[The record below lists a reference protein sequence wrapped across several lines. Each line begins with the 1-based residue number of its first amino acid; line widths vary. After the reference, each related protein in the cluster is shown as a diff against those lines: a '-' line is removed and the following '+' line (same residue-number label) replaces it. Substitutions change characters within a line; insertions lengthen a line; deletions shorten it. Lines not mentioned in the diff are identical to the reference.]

1 MGDSS
6 YTGRVS
12 LSRQITYSEAT
23 TMIESL
29 SSAEAWAFLETQP
42 NARLV
47 DVRTRAE
54 WMFVGIPNLDKLGRK
69 PVLIEWS
76 QLGGTLNPT
85 FLDQLTAE
93 LPMAAPLLMMCRSG
107 ARSLAA
113 GNAAL
118 GVGYQTVIN
127 ISDGFEGD
135 LDPFEHRGQ
144 INGWRHAGLPW
155 QQS

>member
-1 MGDSS
+1 MGDSP
-6 YTGRVS
+6 GRGRFFVTRHNTT
-12 LSRQITYSEAT
+12 LEAT
-23 TMIESL
+23 AMIDSL
-29 SSAEAWAFLETQP
+29 CAAEAWTFLEAQP
-42 NARLV
+42 QARLV

-54 WMFVGIPNLDKLGRK
+54 WMFVGIANLDTLGRK

-93 LPMAAPLLMMCRSG
+93 LPLATPLLMMCRSG

-118 GVGYQTVIN
+118 GAGYQTVIN

-135 LDPFEHRGQ
+135 LDPFGHRGQ

>member
-1 MGDSS
+1 MGDSP
-6 YTGRVS
+6 YKGRFS
-12 LSRQITYSEAT
+12 LSRHITYLEAIA
-23 TMIESL
+23 MIDSL

-54 WMFVGIPNLDKLGRK
+54 WMFVGIPNLDKLGHK

-76 QLGGTLNPT
+76 QFGGTLNPT

-93 LPMAAPLLMMCRSG
+93 LPLAAPLLMMCRSG

>member
-1 MGDSS
+1 MGDSPD
-6 YTGRVS
+6 TGRFS
-12 LSRQITYSEAT
+12 LSRHITYLEAT
-23 TMIESL
+23 AMIDSL
-29 SSAEAWAFLETQP
+29 SSVEAWAFLEAQP

-47 DVRTRAE
+47 DVRTSAE
-54 WMFVGIPNLDKLGRK
+54 WMFVGIPNLDRLGRK

-93 LPMAAPLLMMCRSG
+93 LPLAAPLLMMCRSG

>member
-1 MGDSS
+1 MGDSPV
-6 YTGRVS
+6 TGHFS
-12 LSRQITYSEAT
+12 LSRHITYLEAKA
-23 TMIESL
+23 MIDSL

-76 QLGGTLNPT
+76 QIGGTLNPA

-93 LPMAAPLLMMCRSG
+93 LPLAAPLLMMCRSG

>member
-1 MGDSS
+1 MGDSPD
-6 YTGRVS
+6 TGCFS
-12 LSRQITYSEAT
+12 LSRHITYLEAKA
-23 TMIESL
+23 MIDSL

-54 WMFVGIPNLDKLGRK
+54 WMFVGIPNLDTLGRK

-93 LPMAAPLLMMCRSG
+93 LPLAAPLLMMCRSG